1 MRILVTGAA
10 GFIGFHLSKQ
20 LMEHGYSVVGLDNLN
35 AYYDVSL
42 KQDRLANL
50 QDFPAFR
57 FEQVDLMDSEAL
69 MALFETEQFTHGVN
83 LAAQAG
89 VPYSLENPRAYVDS
103 NILGFLNVLEA
114 CRHFPVKHLIYA
126 SSSSVYGLNT
136 QMPFNTDQSVGHPIS
151 IYAATKRS
159 NELMAH
165 SYSTLFDIPTTGLR
179 FFTVYG
185 PWGRPDMAIFRFVKS
200 VMENRPIDVYNRGV
214 SQRSYTYVD
223 DVVEGIVR
231 LLDHIP
237 QPDPDWSSETPTAQS
252 SSSPY
257 RLYNIGNDQTVALEY
272 LISVIEKALGRKA
285 IRNYLPL
292 RKGDV
297 PSTYA
302 GIEDLEQAVGYRPS
316 TSIESGVEQ
325 FVRWY
330 RAYYGV

>member
-1 MRILVTGAA
+1 
-10 GFIGFHLSKQ
+10 
-20 LMEHGYSVVGLDNLN
+20 
-35 AYYDVSL
+35 
-42 KQDRLANL
+42 
-50 QDFPAFR
+50 
-57 FEQVDLMDSEAL
+57 
-69 MALFETEQFTHGVN
+69 
-83 LAAQAG
+83 
-89 VPYSLENPRAYVDS
+89 
-103 NILGFLNVLEA
+103 
-114 CRHFPVKHLIYA
+114 
-126 SSSSVYGLNT
+126 
-136 QMPFNTDQSVGHPIS
+136 MPFNTDHSVGHPIS

-237 QPDPDWSSETPTAQS
+237 QSDPDWSSETPTTQS

-272 LISVIEKALGRKA
+272 LISVIEKALDRKA

-302 GIEDLEQAVGYRPS
+302 GIEGLEEAVGYRPS